1 MATKLSDWIKDNYS
15 ISVQAEKLKV
25 GLFSGLAFDHILL
38 LDSKKDTLLFVDELR
53 MSTSGFSLFHL
64 NKIHMNGLIVNYAYS
79 QDLFNSEWNKILKP
93 LQNDSEDSAVFN
105 INHIW
110 VNDALVNVNDSLTH
124 RNFKDL
130 NLYLKD
136 INLGSSSH
144 FSLSFLNWTMPNG
157 LLHEARSKKVII
169 SPKGTTVKGF
179 AWKSGTS
186 QIDLDLYYDSKFDS
200 ISKLDLRKFKV
211 NKLAT
216 LGLFDAWPDSLE
228 LNLEASI
235 ALKKTRL
242 TSQDFKVYTSQG
254 SLFEGS
260 ISIDNVDDF
269 DRWNYQLEAPVFKL
283 DESEWIWLRPLF
295 PFSDLLSSI
304 GYIDA
309 NLNLEGTRSQINL
322 QMQLASSQGNLS
334 TDVFIK
340 SDSVNKPI
348 YQGSIALDQFN
359 LAPFLPNYD
368 VSYINANLSVNG
380 KGFTLN
386 DFDTDIDGAVSA
398 LTLGSYTYKDIELKG
413 RLQPNY
419 FKGEALVLDQNLE
432 LDFFGEV
439 DFSKTKPV
447 MDFTADIIEANL
459 VQLKLYDKSPVAKLS
474 SLVEINLEGDHWSNI
489 EGGLGVYY
497 TTLET
502 QDNYYHFNDL
512 VFKSSK
518 SLESDTL
525 ILSSDIADAELFGQI
540 DIPNLYQSFAAYFN
554 PHFPLVP
561 KAKSSAQD
569 FSFAVSIYNSSVLT
583 DLLLPDLSLG
593 DGAHL
598 SGIFNTYESI
608 LDFEIKSANFAWK
621 DWLCK
626 DLEVSS
632 RTTKE
637 LSKIDVT
644 ISKLDYDF
652 ETKFENIKLDQIGAF
667 GDWRYNLAW
676 TSSDSIKF
684 DGILKANA
692 RINSNSIA
700 LDVEQSQ
707 FYFADTLWSLNENS
721 SFNYQTSGVSKA
733 NLNIQSSNQNID
745 LSYSKNKLEDELVL
759 TLTNFELQTINP
771 WLVKSKTSLMGKING
786 EVNLVDLNS
795 SPKFISNME
804 VKDMFLNK
812 YPFGVLDF
820 ETSFNQESSATI
832 ITGEV
837 YKDSISVIEVSGV
850 YFPDIDTNNFSL
862 SFDIN
867 QFDVRY
873 LESYLSTIFD
883 EFTGAGKGRFDFF
896 GNIDNPNFDGAL
908 WVDDL
913 FMSIP
918 YLGVDLKSNS
928 KSRLEFTDK
937 DISFIDLN
945 FVGLEDGSSIGYG
958 DLKGSL
964 KHTRFKDFSMDLIL
978 RTDSL
983 LCLNTD
989 AYVDEAYYGKAV
1001 LTGDVALSG
1010 PFNDIKIDVNART
1023 NKGTYLYIPI
1033 DDNESIEE
1041 LSFIKFI
1048 EKESDPSNRIW
1059 AYSEAL
1065 SSKSGLLIDMNFVLT
1080 DEAEVN
1086 IIFDETLGDKITAKG
1101 SGSINIGVNSSKE
1114 VYMFGDYTLS
1124 KGDYLFTLQNFV
1136 NKKFEIESGS
1146 QLVWDGKPYQA
1157 KLDLT
1162 ASYML
1167 NTNTINLAPDYNRLT
1182 DVKCSM
1188 LMTGDLLKPD
1198 IEFDIKIPKGDD
1210 SINRILE
1217 ERTNTEEKE
1226 TQQFLSLLVLNNFM
1240 SADELQNTDVD
1251 YLSTTLSTGTEVLS
1265 NQLSNWMSQFTDRF
1279 DLGFKYHPNQG
1290 DTLSNKEFELLMNNM
1305 KVNDRITFNGNI
1317 GTQPAQ
1323 NETRIIG
1330 DFKVEYQLKEDG
1342 KLKLLA
1348 FRNLEESFQLQDN
1361 ASNYTTGVGLF
1372 YRDEFKD
1379 FSDLWLNFLNIFKR
1393 KPTN

>member
-1 MATKLSDWIKDNYS
+1 MAHKLSDWIKDNYS
-15 ISVQAEKLKV
+15 ISVNVEKLKV
-25 GLFSGLAFDHILL
+25 GLFSGLSFDHILL
-38 LDSKKDTLLFVDELR
+38 LDSKKDTLLFVDEVR
-53 MSTSGFSLFHL
+53 VSTTGFSIYQL
-64 NKIHMNGLIVNYAYS
+64 NKVHINGLLVNYAYS
-79 QDLFNSEWNKILKP
+79 QDLFNSELNKILKP
-93 LQNDSEDSAVFN
+93 LQNDSENSAVYK

-110 VNDALVNVNDSLTH
+110 VNDALVNVNNSLTH
-124 RNFKDL
+124 RNFNDL

-136 INLGSSSH
+136 IIIGSPSY
-144 FSLSFLNWTMPNG
+144 FSLSFLNWTVPDG
-157 LLHEARSKKVII
+157 LLHEAKSKKVII
-169 SPKGTTVKGF
+169 SPKGITVDGF

-186 QIDLDLYYDSKFDS
+186 QIDLDLYYDSKLDS
-200 ISKLDLRKFKV
+200 ISNLYLHKFKV
-211 NKLAT
+211 NKSAT

-228 LNLEASI
+228 LNLEASL
-235 ALKKTRL
+235 ALNKNRF
-242 TSQDFKVYTSQG
+242 TSQNFKAYTSQG
-254 SLFEGS
+254 SLFEAS
-260 ISIDNVDDF
+260 ISIDHFNDF

-295 PFSDLLSSI
+295 PFSDVLSSI
-304 GYIDA
+304 GYMDA
-309 NLNLEGTRSQINL
+309 NLNLEGTLSQINL
-322 QMQLASSQGNLS
+322 QMQVASSLGNFS
-334 TDVFIK
+334 TDVFVK

-348 YQGSIALDQFN
+348 YHGSIELDQFN
-359 LAPFLPNYD
+359 LAPFLPSYD
-368 VSYINANLSVNG
+368 VSYMNANLSVNG
-380 KGFTLN
+380 KGFILK
-386 DFDTDIDGAVSA
+386 DFDTDIDGALSA
-398 LTLGSYTYKDIELKG
+398 LTLGSYTYKDIQLKG

-419 FKGEALVLDQNLE
+419 FKGEALVKDPNLE
-432 LDFFGEV
+432 LDFYGEV

-447 MDFTADIIEANL
+447 MDFSADIIQANL
-459 VQLKLYDKSPVAKLS
+459 VQLNLYDKSPVAKFS
-474 SLVEINLEGDHWSNI
+474 SLVEINLEGDQWSNI
-489 EGGLGVYY
+489 EGDFGVYY

-518 SLESDTL
+518 SFESDTL
-525 ILSSDIADAELFGQI
+525 ILSSDIVDAELFGQI
-540 DIPNLYQSFAAYFN
+540 DIPNLYQSFAAYIN

-569 FSFAVSIYNSSVLT
+569 FSFAVSFYNSSVLT
-583 DLLLPDLSLG
+583 DLILPDLSLG

-598 SGIFNTYESI
+598 SGVFNTYESI
-608 LDFEIKSANFAWK
+608 LDFELKGANFAWK

-637 LSKIDVT
+637 GCKIELN
-644 ISKLDYDF
+644 SAKLDYDF
-652 ETKFENIKLDQIGAF
+652 ETKFENIKLIQIGAL
-667 GDWRYNLAW
+667 GDWRCSLGW
-676 TSSDSIKF
+676 TSSDSMKF
-684 DGILKANA
+684 DGILNANA

-700 LDVEQSQ
+700 LDIEQSQ

-721 SFNYQTSGVSKA
+721 SFYYQKTGVSKA
-733 NLNIQSSNQNID
+733 NLNIQSSNQTID
-745 LSYSKNKLEDELVL
+745 LFYSKNQLEDKLVL
-759 TLTNFELQTINP
+759 SITDFELQTINP
-771 WLVKSKTSLMGKING
+771 WLVKAKTNLMGKITG
-786 EVNLVDLNS
+786 VVNLVDLNS
-795 SPKFISNME
+795 SPKLISNML
-804 VKDMFLNK
+804 VQDMFLNK

-820 ETSFNQESSATI
+820 ETSFNDESNATI
-832 ITGEV
+832 MTGEV
-837 YKDSISVIEVSGV
+837 YKDSTSVIEVSGV

-862 SFDIN
+862 SFDVD

-896 GNIDNPNFDGAL
+896 GNIDNPNFNGAL
-908 WVDDL
+908 WVDSL

-918 YLGVDLKSNS
+918 YLGLDLKSNS
-928 KSRLEFTDK
+928 KSRLDFTDK
-937 DISFIDLN
+937 DISFKNLD
-945 FVGLEDGSSIGYG
+945 FVGLADGSSFGYG
-958 DLKGSL
+958 DLNGSL
-964 KHTRFKDFSMDLIL
+964 KHNRFKDFSMDLLL

-989 AYVDEAYYGKAV
+989 AYVDEAYYGKAI
-1001 LTGDVALSG
+1001 LTGDVAISG
-1010 PFNDIKIDVNART
+1010 PFSDIKIDVNART

-1048 EKESDPSNRIW
+1048 EKESDPLNRLW
-1059 AYSEAL
+1059 TYSEAL
-1065 SSKSGLLIDMNFVLT
+1065 SSESGLLIDMNFELT
-1080 DEAEVN
+1080 EQAEVN
-1086 IIFDETLGDKITAKG
+1086 IIFDETLGDKISAKG
-1101 SGSINIGVNSSKE
+1101 AGAINIGVNSSKE

-1146 QLVWDGKPYQA
+1146 RLVWDGKPYQA
-1157 KLDLT
+1157 QLDLT
-1162 ASYML
+1162 ASYVL
-1167 NTNTINLAPDYNRLT
+1167 NTNTINLTPDYNRIT

-1198 IEFDIKIPKGDD
+1198 IKFDIKIPNGDD

-1217 ERTNTEEKE
+1217 ERTNTEEKK

-1342 KLKLLA
+1342 KLKLIA

-1361 ASNYTTGVGLF
+1361 ASNYTTGIGLF
-1372 YRDEFKD
+1372 YRDEFQD

-1393 KPTN
+1393 KPTY